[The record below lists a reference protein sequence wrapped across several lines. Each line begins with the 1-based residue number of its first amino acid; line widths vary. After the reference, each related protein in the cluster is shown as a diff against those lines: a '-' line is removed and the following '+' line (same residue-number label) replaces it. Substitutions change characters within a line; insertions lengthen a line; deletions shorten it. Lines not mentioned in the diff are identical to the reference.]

1 MTVKELIEEL
11 EKVENKNLKVVV
23 TGMDPTDYVY
33 VNRIEKTDINVE
45 NVGIDT
51 GDDFIYRRR
60 LVISGGLF

>member
-23 TGMDPTDYVY
+23 TGIDPTDYVY

-60 LVISGGLF
+60 LVISGGMF

>member
-1 MTVKELIEEL
+1 MTVQELIEVL

-23 TGMDPTDYVY
+23 TGMDPTDFVY
-33 VNRIEKTDINVE
+33 VNRIEKTDVNVE

-60 LVISGGLF
+60 LVISGGMF

>member
-23 TGMDPTDYVY
+23 TGIDPTDYVY

-51 GDDFIYRRR
+51 GDDFIFRRR
-60 LVISGGLF
+60 LVISGGMF

>member
-1 MTVKELIEEL
+1 MTVKELIEVL

-23 TGMDPTDYVY
+23 TGMDPTDFVY
-33 VNRIEKTDINVE
+33 VNRIEKTDVNVE

-60 LVISGGLF
+60 LVISGGMF

>member
-60 LVISGGLF
+60 LVISGGMF

>member
-45 NVGIDT
+45 NVGIYT
-51 GDDFIYRRR
+51 GDDFIFRRR
-60 LVISGGLF
+60 LVISGGMF

>member
-1 MTVKELIEEL
+1 MTVKELIEVL

-23 TGMDPTDYVY
+23 TGIDPTDYVY

-60 LVISGGLF
+60 LVISGGMF